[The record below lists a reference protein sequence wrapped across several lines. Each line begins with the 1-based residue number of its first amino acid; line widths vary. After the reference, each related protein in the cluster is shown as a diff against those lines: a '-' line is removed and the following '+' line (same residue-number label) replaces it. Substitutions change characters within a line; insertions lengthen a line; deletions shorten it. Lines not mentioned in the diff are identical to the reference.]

1 MYPIVCCFYKEQIFP
16 NILILLLHSYTKRM
30 GTMKKKQ
37 AVLILAMPLLLFF
50 SCTNPLQ
57 KIIDQFNRTPE
68 IDAFTKAVKVS
79 LPLAYAA
86 NIAMDAV
93 NGTVLPGVTVV
104 RTPPNPDS
112 FPCNAIVSIAVNP
125 THPLPV
131 GPTTVNGAM
140 VVAALWSDS
149 NTAVGSVFFTNTN
162 IKDGTFSLKD
172 VAFVPMVRDTG
183 GTMVVFASEDVNAD
197 SAATFSA
204 TLTLSDSAAKV
215 KLGGIPVSLPTDS
228 AVAVN
233 QKAWITIARRP
244 AGGALGSETYSLLG
258 ASQSLGVNPSK
269 TEVIQAVML
278 NVKMTPSLCRLNPLA
293 SSDLT
298 GYAMIRDIK
307 IQGANSDIEMGT
319 TILTFGSACNGRGII
334 RLATGCYVM
343 KTGSTVPLYLDR

>member
-1 MYPIVCCFYKEQIFP
+1 
-16 NILILLLHSYTKRM
+16 
-30 GTMKKKQ
+30 MKKKQ
-37 AVLILAMPLLLFF
+37 LVLIIAIPLLLF
-50 SCTNPLQ
+50 SACTNPLQ
-57 KIIDQFNRTPE
+57 KLIDQFNRSPE

-93 NGTVLPGVTVV
+93 NGMVIPGVTVL
-104 RTPPNPDS
+104 RAPPNPDS
-112 FPCNAIVSIAVNP
+112 FPCNAIVTIAVNP

-131 GPTTVNGAM
+131 GPTAINGAM
-140 VVAALWSDS
+140 MVAALWSDS

-162 IKDGTFSLKD
+162 LKDGTFSLKD

-183 GTMVVFASEDVNAD
+183 GTMVVFASEDLNAD

-204 TLTLSDSAAKV
+204 TLVLSDSAAKV
-215 KLGGIPVSLPTDS
+215 KLRGIPASLPTDS

-233 QKAWITIARRP
+233 QKAWITIAKRP
-244 AGGALGSETYSLLG
+244 LGGALGSETYSLLG
-258 ASQSLGVNPSK
+258 ASQYLGVNPSK

-278 NVKMTPSLCRLNPLA
+278 NVKMMPSLCRLNPLA
-293 SSDLT
+293 SSQLT

-307 IQGANSDIEMGT
+307 IQGTNSDIEMGT
-319 TILTFGSACNGRGII
+319 TILTFGNACDGRGTI

-343 KTGSTVPLYLDR
+343 RTGSTVPLYLDR

>member
-1 MYPIVCCFYKEQIFP
+1 M
-16 NILILLLHSYTKRM
+16 
-30 GTMKKKQ
+30 MKKKQ
-37 AVLILAMPLLLFF
+37 LVLILAIPLLLF
-50 SCTNPLQ
+50 SACTNPFQ
-57 KIIDQFNRTPE
+57 KIIDMFNKSPE

-86 NIAMDAV
+86 SIAMDAV
-93 NGTVLPGVTVV
+93 NGAVIPGVTVL
-104 RTPPNPDS
+104 RAPQNPDS
-112 FPCNAIVSIAVNP
+112 FPCNAIVSIAVNA

-149 NTAVGSVFFTNTN
+149 NAAVGSVFFTNTN
-162 IKDGTFSLKD
+162 LKDGAFTLKD

-183 GTMVVFASEDVNAD
+183 GTMVVFASEDINAD

-204 TLTLSDSAAKV
+204 TLTLTDSAAKI
-215 KLGGIPVSLPTDS
+215 KLGGVPVSLPTDS

-233 QKAWITIARRP
+233 QKAWITIAKRP
-244 AGGALGSETYSLLG
+244 VGGALGSETYSLLG

-293 SSDLT
+293 SSQLT

-307 IQGANSDIEMGT
+307 IQGTNSDIEMGT
-319 TILTFGSACNGRGII
+319 TILTFRSACDGRGII

>member
-1 MYPIVCCFYKEQIFP
+1 
-16 NILILLLHSYTKRM
+16 
-30 GTMKKKQ
+30 MKKKQ
-37 AVLILAMPLLLFF
+37 LVLILAIPLLLF
-50 SCTNPLQ
+50 SACTNPFQ
-57 KIIDQFNRTPE
+57 KIIDMFNKSPE

-86 NIAMDAV
+86 SIAMDAV
-93 NGTVLPGVTVV
+93 NGIVPSGVTIV

-125 THPLPV
+125 SHPLPV

-149 NTAVGSVFFTNTN
+149 NVAVGSIFFTNTN

-183 GTMVVFASEDVNAD
+183 GTMVVFASEDINAD

-204 TLTLSDSAAKV
+204 TLALTDSAAKV
-215 KLGGIPVSLPTDS
+215 KLGGVPVSLPTDS
-228 AVAVN
+228 TVAVN
-233 QKAWITIARRP
+233 QKAWITIAKRP
-244 AGGALGSETYSLLG
+244 VGGALGSETYSLLG

-293 SSDLT
+293 SSQLT

-307 IQGANSDIEMGT
+307 IQGTNSDIEMGT
-319 TILTFGSACNGRGII
+319 TILTFRSACDGRATIS
-334 RLATGCYVM
+334 LATGCYLGR
-343 KTGSTVPLYLDR
+343 TGSTVSLNLDK